1 MLTSRLM
8 QQALADRLAG
18 YPVQTPNLAQW
29 SEPWLTC
36 WRALDADQD
45 TPPHETVL
53 RVLEDHPGRDNL
65 IAALFSFVP
74 GDTLQYPTLYD
85 LAQDLPPITWLW
97 PGWIPQGML
106 TLFGAIPGAG
116 KSLVA
121 LDLCR
126 RIIHGEPFP
135 DGTPMTCAGAP
146 VLYVD
151 AEAVPQ
157 ITSAR
162 ATHWQMDT
170 QRLYLMLPEGDALLD
185 FGQDADR
192 DRLVEMVHTV
202 KPALIIVDSL
212 SSVSSKGENA
222 IEDVRTLL
230 GFFSNLARESAVGLV
245 LIHHVRKRNS
255 GLVNAPQFNPITLDD
270 FRGSGH
276 IVAMAR
282 SVLGLSVVQ
291 QGPQPDS
298 NGPRQLEVIKNNVAR
313 VPAPLGFE
321 LRDLAP
327 SGVALQWG
335 TAPEPWRAPTKL
347 DECETWLA
355 TLLREAGEPLA
366 PKEVVA
372 AGQEEGYSRALIYRA
387 RELLGRQV
395 HSTAGR
401 RNPRSL
407 WEWRDETLL
416 DAQE

>member
-1 MLTSRLM
+1 M

-36 WRALDADQD
+36 WRALDADSD
-45 TPPHETVL
+45 SPPHETVL
-53 RVLEDHPGRDNL
+53 RVLEDHPERDNL
-65 IAALFSFVP
+65 ISTLFSLVP

-85 LAQDLPPITWLW
+85 LAQDLPPITWVW
-97 PGWIPQGML
+97 PGWIPRGML
-106 TLFGAIPGAG
+106 TLFGAVPGAG

-135 DGTPMTCAGAP
+135 DGTPMTCAGAS

-157 ITSAR
+157 ITNAR

-192 DRLVEMVHTV
+192 DRLVEMVYTV

-212 SSVSSKGENA
+212 SSVSSKSENA
-222 IEDVRTLL
+222 VEDVRALL
-230 GFFSNLARESAVGLV
+230 GFFASLAREHTLGLV
-245 LIHHVRKRNS
+245 LIHHARKRGATLS
-255 GLVNAPQFNPITLDD
+255 GAPLFTPITLDD

-291 QGPQPDS
+291 NGPQPDS
-298 NGPRQLEVIKNNVAR
+298 NGPRQLEVIKSNVAR
-313 VPAPLGFE
+313 LPAPLGFE
-321 LRDLAP
+321 MLPLAP
-327 SGVALQWG
+327 AGVLLKWG
-335 TAPEPWRAPTKL
+335 AAPERWQAPTKL
-347 DECETWLA
+347 DECVAWLA
-355 TLLREAGEPLA
+355 DWLHEAGEPLSPQDIIA
-366 PKEVVA
+366 EAKRL
-372 AGQEEGYSRALIYRA
+372 GFSRATVFRA
-387 RELLGRQV
+387 REILGAKV
-395 HSTAGR
+395 KNTAGR
-401 RNPRSL
+401 RDPNNL
-407 WEWRDETLL
+407 WAWQDEDEGVT
-416 DAQE
+416 A